1 MKKIVLSLMM
11 FLMIQGV
18 ASAEPVA
25 DYSLMEA
32 PLPEH
37 IEIGEIKKM
46 PNINVDLASGAS
58 VSWEEEFYNQLD
70 SIFAPENL
78 EKQTVIDLG
87 NGYYCIKAPIVT
99 FPRDTSLGT
108 EQQEAAYRL
117 NQIHEVYARYL
128 ADNPEYFYLIPR
140 IYAFDNYTDNYNMTV
155 YFMPCIA
162 YNFPKFNG
170 TPSAVSELVAKYN
183 VLMGKIE
190 EAKNE
195 IYFEGMTDLD
205 KLLLAHDYI
214 VDNNAYYLTYDANG
228 NKYYGDGYS
237 FNAYGILVN
246 KQGVC
251 QGLSYAYPCI
261 LKALGYPVENIR
273 QIRSNEMEHM
283 WNFVKLDDK
292 WYHVDLTW
300 DDPTYRPSDGGKYDM
315 TDESLQHE
323 HHDYFL
329 ISDAKNTENR
339 KKAGHESF
347 TLEILG
353 YDDEDHSLADDV
365 SYESGWF
372 FNDPTSNGTN
382 TFPGRVE
389 YENGSYKKYYANT
402 ATYFLNDTLKAS
414 DYMIS
419 QIIYNQYNVPCVYV
433 LGANKRELPNENLTQ
448 YVGYYDNSERFLT
461 TKIGTQNL
469 TYFGMISLYGYYEAP
484 KSGQSAK
491 ILTVRN
497 GFIPVANT
505 PIMR

>member
-1 MKKIVLSLMM
+1 MKKIFLTVMM

-25 DYSLMEA
+25 DYSLMDA

-37 IEIGEIKKM
+37 IEIGEIKRI

-58 VSWEEEFYNQLD
+58 VSWEEKFYNKLD

-78 EKQTVIDLG
+78 EKQTIMDLG
-87 NGYYCIKAPIVT
+87 KGYYGIAAPSVT
-99 FPRDTSLGT
+99 FSRDTSFET
-108 EQQEAAYRL
+108 VEQELAYRIE
-117 NQIHEVYARYL
+117 QIHEVYARYL

-140 IYAFDNYTDNYNMTV
+140 SYAFDDYTDNHNMTV
-155 YFMPCIA
+155 YFMPLIA
-162 YNFPKFNG
+162 VDFPEFDG
-170 TPSAVSELVAKYN
+170 TSSAVSELVRKYN
-183 VLMGKIE
+183 VLMAEIQK
-190 EAKNE
+190 ARDE

-214 VDNNAYYLTYDANG
+214 VNNNAYYLTYNEDG
-228 NKYYGDGYS
+228 TEYFGDGYS

-273 QIRSNEMEHM
+273 QIRSTKMKHM

-300 DDPTYRPSDGGKYDM
+300 DDPTYRPSADEKYDM
-315 TDESLQHE
+315 TDASLQHE

-329 ISDAKNTENR
+329 ISDATNTKLRNE
-339 KKAGHESF
+339 KGYEGF

-353 YDDEDHSLADDV
+353 YDDSDHSLADDA

-389 YENGSYKKYYANT
+389 YENGSYKKYYDNK

-419 QIIYNQYNVPCVYV
+419 QVEYNQYGVPGVYV
-433 LGANKRELPNENLTQ
+433 WGANKREVPNEVLTQ
-448 YVGYYDNSERFLT
+448 YVGYYDNSGRFLT
-461 TKIGTQNL
+461 TKVGTQNL
-469 TYFGMISLYGYYEAP
+469 TYFGWISLYDYYEAP
-484 KSGQSAK
+484 ESGQSAK
-491 ILTVRN
+491 IITVRN
-497 GFIPVANT
+497 GFTPVANT
-505 PIMR
+505 PIMK